1 VPHLRSPP
9 GRHRSSEEYIV
20 TISVSESHGRALR
33 RVADGD
39 VIRDVDWTYR
49 AYGNVRDLTDRIYQL
64 EDNGWVELHAD
75 GSVVLTARGTGAL
88 LRWHKAQRAKAEAA

>member
-1 VPHLRSPP
+1 MGGV
-9 GRHRSSEEYIV
+9 V

-39 VIRDVDWTYR
+39 VMRQVDWTYR
-49 AYGNVRDLTDRIYQL
+49 AYGHLRDYTDRIYQL
-64 EDNGWVELHAD
+64 EDNGWVELRED

-88 LRWHKAQRAKAEAA
+88 LRWHKAQQAKTPAAAAS